1 MEDLTP
7 LLYTTKSNLLRQVLD
22 RGGAVLGMR
31 APGYKGILA
40 TDHALTTRLSERIRS
55 TGVEGFIST
64 DELPK
69 YGISIVERDAA
80 EGAFHLG
87 DRDTV
92 IMVAGPRSAA
102 ERAIRILEDELGSA
116 GGGLGAS
123 PDALAPPSRAPDR
136 RASEW
141 SRIEPEAPPEP
152 RRRGWGYREPESEPE
167 EGVTSLR
174 KIHPRKEIDIL

>member
-31 APGYKGILA
+31 APGWKGILA

-87 DRDTV
+87 ERDTV

-116 GGGLGAS
+116 GGDLGDS
-123 PDALAPPSRAPDR
+123 REAPVPPRVPDR

-141 SRIEPEAPPEP
+141 GRVEPEAPPEP
-152 RRRGWGYREPESEPE
+152 RRRGWGFREPESEPE

-174 KIHPRKEIDIL
+174 KIDPRKDVDVL